1 MASVQGYGALISNI
15 YDNATGTHPQAMLN
29 ACHLADGTFTQLRL
43 GAIAISSSELMLNT
57 VLGPPVPTTC
67 VKQQREPSVKR
78 YFGER
83 LKVRYLVLTSDVNSQ
98 NTPLSPAPITLRF
111 LDGSG
116 QAFGASYSATEAS
129 PTKDVFDFAAP
140 PFAAGFEL
148 SSTSGVEIGNA
159 VVQPYHST
167 WRYELDTNFELAI
180 ATPKWHLTSTEDTF
194 SVFKATTLIPRAWLT
209 TTSAGSVTNIRTAA
223 WGDAWVSVTLTKA
236 SALERSEAYLPGW
249 RATAVNSKTGQTVEL
264 TVTRAGLIEKVDVPK
279 GTWVIHFHYHAPYI
293 EVSVAVSAVSLVL
306 LIGAALWFLRRS
318 RRRRNSKVIS

>member
-1 MASVQGYGALISNI
+1 
-15 YDNATGTHPQAMLN
+15 
-29 ACHLADGTFTQLRL
+29 
-43 GAIAISSSELMLNT
+43 
-57 VLGPPVPTTC
+57 
-67 VKQQREPSVKR
+67 
-78 YFGER
+78 
-83 LKVRYLVLTSDVNSQ
+83 VRYLVLTSDVNSQ